1 MIEFTTIVTLAI
13 LFLIFFRPGKTPPL
27 ENPLVIERPGQYH
40 MTLAPKLNL
49 AQPFV
54 EEVASRLGSA
64 ALPDCDTV
72 FFEVRDK
79 QVTAH
84 GFDSYLLAISK
95 RNGMLLFQAARPLS
109 KDANPL
115 QVIREFSQGVLAR
128 FPGSG
133 ALASCEDIISTVQKA
148 AQARDIMIRML

>member
-40 MTLAPKLNL
+40 MTLAPQLNL

-54 EEVASRLGSA
+54 EEVASRLGSVT
-64 ALPDCDTV
+64 LPDCDTK

-79 QVTAH
+79 HVTAH
-84 GFDSYLLAISK
+84 GFDFYLLAISK
-95 RNGMLLFQAARPLS
+95 RNGMLFFQAARPVS
-109 KDANPL
+109 KDANHL

-128 FPGSG
+128 FPGGG
-133 ALASCEDIISTVQKA
+133 ALAPCEEIVSTVQQA
-148 AQARDIMIRML
+148 AQARGIEIRLL

>member
-40 MTLAPKLNL
+40 MTLAPQLNL
-49 AQPFV
+49 AQPFI

-72 FFEVRDK
+72 FFEVRDR

-84 GFDSYLLAISK
+84 GYDFYLLAVSM
-95 RNGMLLFQAARPLS
+95 RSGMLLFQAARPVS
-109 KDANPL
+109 KDVNPL

-128 FPGSG
+128 FPGGG
-133 ALASCEDIISTVQKA
+133 AFPPCEEIAPTVQQA
-148 AQARDIMIRML
+148 AEARGIMIRQL

>member
-40 MTLAPKLNL
+40 MTLAPQLNL
-49 AQPFV
+49 AQPFI

-72 FFEVRDK
+72 FF
-79 QVTAH
+79 
-84 GFDSYLLAISK
+84 
-95 RNGMLLFQAARPLS
+95 
-109 KDANPL
+109 
-115 QVIREFSQGVLAR
+115 
-128 FPGSG
+128 
-133 ALASCEDIISTVQKA
+133 
-148 AQARDIMIRML
+148 